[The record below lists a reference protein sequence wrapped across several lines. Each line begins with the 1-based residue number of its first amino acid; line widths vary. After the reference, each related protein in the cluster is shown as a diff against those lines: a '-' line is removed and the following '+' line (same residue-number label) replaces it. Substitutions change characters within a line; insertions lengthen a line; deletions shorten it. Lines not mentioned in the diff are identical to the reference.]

1 MKTSAVIYSVL
12 IAGGI
17 VGLLSVTP
25 LLGCLVCLW
34 LIMGGLISVPIYQ
47 AFDRA
52 TTRLQPS
59 QGLLLGVLSGL
70 VAAVI
75 ASIVGAIIGA
85 ASLNQVLN
93 FIENNPMIQ
102 DTLGSLSFLRTTG
115 FSFFGL
121 ICNMI
126 VYPIFGLLGG
136 LLGAA
141 LFKKQ

>member
-1 MKTSAVIYSVL
+1 MKTSALIYSAL

-25 LLGCLVCLW
+25 LVGCLVCLW
-34 LIMGGLISVPIYQ
+34 LILGGLISVPIYQ
-47 AFDRA
+47 AFDRS

-59 QGLLLGVLSGL
+59 QGILLGVISGL

-75 ASIVGAIIGA
+75 ASIIGA
-85 ASLNQVLN
+85 FINAATYTQMINYLQSQEYFRDFFGQVPLISSGG
-93 FIENNPMIQ
+93 F
-102 DTLGSLSFLRTTG
+102 TFL
-115 FSFFGL
+115 GL
-121 ICNMI
+121 ICNLI